1 MVSHVLRFGHRTSLL
16 LNSTDSG
23 VVVKLVLV
31 LGDPRAA
38 FPEELPFTDVAS
50 GLDDWLL
57 VHRDH
62 YSQVVFEAR
71 DQLQCLRGCRQWR
84 PLRPLSN
91 PASFGMTTTASRRIR
106 SRGRRQDFVEPHESQ
121 ETAILLR
128 KRRSCRR
135 GANSD
140 SQNRR
145 DQSRLVACRCTQYR
159 F

>member
-1 MVSHVLRFGHRTSLL
+1 MVSHVLRFGHRSSLL
-16 LNSTDSG
+16 LDSIDSG

-31 LGDPRAA
+31 FVDSRAA
-38 FPEELPFTDVAS
+38 FPEELPFIDVAS
-50 GLDDWLL
+50 GLDEWLL
-57 VHRDH
+57 FHRDH
-62 YSQVVFEAR
+62 CSQVVFESR
-71 DQLQCLRGCRQWR
+71 DRLQCLRGCRQWR

-91 PASFGMTTTASRRIR
+91 PASSGMTTTASRRIR
-106 SRGRRQDFVEPHESQ
+106 SRGRGQDFVEPHESQ

-135 GANSD
+135 RANND